1 MPGYEAT
8 LWFGVLAP
16 AGVPIPIVNRLH
28 SALTRALESRDMK
41 ERLTAEGAEPIGNTP
56 QEFQAFIKSEI
67 ERWAV
72 VVKAS
77 GMKAE

>member
-1 MPGYEAT
+1 M
-8 LWFGVLAP
+8 
-16 AGVPIPIVNRLH
+16 PIVNRLH
-28 SALTRALESRDMK
+28 GVLTRALQSQDMK
-41 ERLTAEGAEPIGNTP
+41 DRLTAEGAEPIGNTP